1 MKEGRTRTSGKA
13 GRRLAGLLLLA
24 ALMLTAGAC
33 GGKPA
38 GETAGEDTAR
48 TPHIQPAQLTQEE
61 QALVDLMGS
70 DAACRLFEFDAG
82 GVVSRA
88 RIQVY
93 QLTDG
98 AWNKVSGVSTPIL
111 EERGR
116 VALNFDN
123 MQDGLRMAVQ
133 HGELLNDHTYTPE
146 QGAEAS
152 GGRWVTAQLTQRQE
166 LAGEEIPLAIQIIT
180 DRQPVSD
187 VQLEDF
193 FRPEEYAA
201 GGYECVYAVTAEFE

>member
-48 TPHIQPAQLTQEE
+48 TSHIQPAQLTQEE
-61 QALVDLMGS
+61 QALVDLMGR
-70 DAACRLFEFDAG
+70 DAACRLFEFDTG
-82 GVVSRA
+82 GVVSWV

-133 HGELLNDHTYTPE
+133 HGELLIEHTYTPE

-166 LAGEEIPLAIQIIT
+166 LAGEEIPLAIQIVT

>member
-38 GETAGEDTAR
+38 GETAGETAGEDTAR

-61 QALVDLMGS
+61 QALVDLMGR
-70 DAACRLFEFDAG
+70 DAACRLFEFDTG
-82 GVVSRA
+82 GVVSRV

-98 AWNKVSGVSTPIL
+98 AWDKVSGVSSPIL

-123 MQDGLRMAVQ
+123 MQDGLRMAV
-133 HGELLNDHTYTPE
+133 
-146 QGAEAS
+146 
-152 GGRWVTAQLTQRQE
+152 
-166 LAGEEIPLAIQIIT
+166 
-180 DRQPVSD
+180 
-187 VQLEDF
+187 
-193 FRPEEYAA
+193 
-201 GGYECVYAVTAEFE
+201 

>member
-38 GETAGEDTAR
+38 GETAREDTAR

-61 QALVDLMGS
+61 QALVDLMGR

-82 GVVSRA
+82 GVVSRV

-133 HGELLNDHTYTPE
+133 HGELLIDHTYTPE
-146 QGAEAS
+146 QGAEAP

-187 VQLEDF
+187 VQMEDF
-193 FRPEEYAA
+193 FRPEKYAA